1 MTALVTGASGGLGR
15 AVAAALAGAGHDV
28 AVHWRDNEAGALAA
42 AAAVEAAGRR
52 AHLVRADLAVA
63 DADDLDRTCADL
75 LDDVETALGPLD
87 VVVLNQAAQDLTPW
101 ADLDAA
107 TWDRVMAA
115 GLRPSAVLLH
125 AAGARMPAGGAIVT
139 IGSIEGLRP
148 ATGHAP
154 YAASKAALHHLTAAA
169 AYELGRRGVR
179 VVGVAPGLID
189 RAGLAED
196 WPDGV
201 SRWSETAALGRPVT
215 AEEVADS
222 GGVPRLR
229 SRLRHHRH
237 HSRRRR
243 RMVLRTRVVNASVT
257 TLQRRPAWRWQPTFQ
272 G

>member
-63 DADDLDRTCADL
+63 DADDLDRACADL
-75 LDDVETALGPLD
+75 LDDAETALGPLD

-148 ATGHAP
+148 A
-154 YAASKAALHHLTAAA
+154 AATPRMPRPRPRCTTSPP
-169 AYELGRRGVR
+169 RRHTSWVGAGVR

-215 AEEVADS
+215 AEEVAATVAFLVSRVAS
-222 GGVPRLR
+222 GITG
-229 SRLRHHRH
+229 
-237 HSRRRR
+237 
-243 RMVLRTRVVNASVT
+243 T
-257 TLQRRPAWRWQPTFQ
+257 TLVVDAGWSCAPGW
-272 G
+272 